1 MDNPINDIKRDVV
14 CDCDNFRYYLDY
26 LYGNSS
32 NEEIRQCVVT
42 IWEKFKEIFDSYV
55 KEIKDN

>member
-1 MDNPINDIKRDVV
+1 MDNSTDESRRGVV
-14 CDCDNFRYYLDY
+14 YDCNKFRYYLND

-32 NEEIRQCVVT
+32 NEEIRQCIVT
-42 IWEKFKEIFDSYV
+42 IWNEFKEIFDSYV